1 MIRIWQSYSC
11 NNSSSYRVVATFTDA
26 ATAKSVEKELDEV
39 MSIHAA
45 EVDARGEYR
54 DEPTEATRALGD
66 KYGFVWGDLMAWGTG
81 PLIDDQPNIF
91 VEDTVLIVQ
100 HTYCGGGLGSGL
112 DAYLEARGATVSSD
126 DSGTVMVSLLFRA
139 APGTIDYLD
148 DELAK
153 MFAQRGEDPADFN
166 VEPLTAPWDMDDEAY
181 GDFTYF
187 RDAGTVGLHFPLD
200 PGDLRNVKNWLRI
213 RGIETYAIRI
223 EHGDDKLDFE
233 AIRKAR
239 CTSCT
244 GTLEYLHPALHDI
257 ESPQLVCRPCGGFY
271 EVSTFK
277 P

>member
-26 ATAKSVEKELDEV
+26 ATAASVEKELDEL
-39 MSIHAA
+39 MPIHAA
-45 EVDARGEYR
+45 EVDARGEYL
-54 DEPTEATRALGD
+54 DEPTAATRALGD

-81 PLIDDQPNIF
+81 PLIHDQPNIF

-112 DAYLEARGATVSSD
+112 DAYLEARGATVSSE
-126 DSGTVMVSLLFRA
+126 DSSDVMVSLIFRT
-139 APGTIDYLD
+139 PRKIDYLD

-153 MFAQRGEDPADFN
+153 MFEQRGEDPDDFS
-166 VEPLTAPWDMDDEAY
+166 VEPLSAPWDMDEEAY

-200 PGDLRNVKNWLRI
+200 PRDLQHIKNWLRL
-213 RGIETYAIRI
+213 RGIDQYVIRI
-223 EHGDDKLDFE
+223 QHGDDKLDFE

-239 CTSCT
+239 CTSC
-244 GTLEYLHPALHDI
+244 GGALEYLHPALHDI
-257 ESPQLVCRPCGGFY
+257 ESPQLVCKPCGGLY
-271 EVSTFK
+271 EVSAFT